1 MQNFS
6 TRRIE
11 IKSNG
16 KNLLNPNLHIKVTV
30 VKSRLALPNSAKI
43 EVKNI
48 SENTFLKLTKQP
60 TIEIL
65 IDGKKIFKGKII
77 NVDNPYESP
86 DWICTIYANDI
97 RIAPLAKSN
106 HLAMPKGTTKQSAIK
121 KMVSLLSSK
130 DVDTK
135 AFDDCKKAGGS
146 LVKQL
151 IVEYKKE
158 EDVINALKN
167 MFKGCDTEVVKEDGK
182 VKIQSRNA
190 VPNYK
195 SPIVFDRHLKPPSLG
210 NIDINIKV
218 PLDYRAKL
226 GLGFKVESKS
236 VTKNFNSAFLY
247 KQQFNAKVFKIT
259 QITHTADNFSS
270 SIAISDIKGFKI
282 G

>member
-6 TRRIE
+6 TRLIE
-11 IKSNG
+11 IKS
-16 KNLLNPNLHIKVTV
+16 KNSILLDPNLYIKVIV
-30 VKSRLALPNSAKI
+30 VKSKLALPNSAKI
-43 EVKNI
+43 EVQNI

-60 TIEIL
+60 LIEIY

-77 NVDNPYESP
+77 NVENPYEAP
-86 DWICTIYANDI
+86 TWICTIYANDI
-97 RIAPLAKSN
+97 KIAPLLNSK
-106 HLAMPKGTTKQSAIK
+106 HLSLEKGTSTKSVIE
-121 KMVSLLSSK
+121 KMVSLISDKS
-130 DVDTK
+130 VDTK
-135 AFDDCKKAGGS
+135 AFGNCKKASGS

-151 IVEYKKE
+151 VVEYNKE
-158 EDVINALKN
+158 EDVMKSLKN

-182 VKIQSRNA
+182 VKLQSRNK
-190 VPNYK
+190 VPNFK
-195 SPIVFDRHLKPPSLG
+195 TPILFDRHLKPPSLG
-210 NIDINIKV
+210 NIDINIKI

-236 VTKNFNSAFLY
+236 ISKNFNQAFLY

-259 QITHTADNFSS
+259 QITHTVDNFSS